1 VRPEQHI
8 ELFPVLLSSSNA
20 GGSHLEATWTVATGN
35 ADGLA
40 RGVFEV
46 TIVTPVDA
54 AELLPELTR

>member
-1 VRPEQHI
+1 
-8 ELFPVLLSSSNA
+8 VLLSSSNA